1 MLTDFPRN
9 ILKLAGLSV
18 KINFFSFSTT
28 IISKYLSLFSQKAS
42 RLYRGGFQKKII
54 LFLISRE
61 ILSVSGKTPDN
72 HRYGNLAKYEP
83 FL

>member
-28 IISKYLSLFSQKAS
+28 IISKYLSLFSQKAP
-42 RLYRGGFQKKII
+42 RLYRGGLKKII
-54 LFLISRE
+54 LFLNITGDAVCVRQN
-61 ILSVSGKTPDN
+61 P
-72 HRYGNLAKYEP
+72 R
-83 FL
+83 